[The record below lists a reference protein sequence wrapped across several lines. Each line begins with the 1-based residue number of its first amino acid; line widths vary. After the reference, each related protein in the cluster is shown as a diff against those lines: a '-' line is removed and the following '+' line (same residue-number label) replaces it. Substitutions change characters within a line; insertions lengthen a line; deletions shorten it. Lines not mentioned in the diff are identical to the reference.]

1 MPPEEYNRYCDS
13 LSMVSEDDS
22 WDDNEEFE
30 NNDDY
35 YDEEEAG
42 DHSNDEGGK
51 PVYVYNIK
59 GEVIDVKDPPEPVR
73 RKTSVHLLV
82 KKCITEES
90 DDDKRP

>member
-1 MPPEEYNRYCDS
+1 
-13 LSMVSEDDS
+13 MVSDDDS

-35 YDEEEAG
+35 YDEEDAEN
-42 DHSNDEGGK
+42 HSNEDGDK

-59 GEVIDVKDPPEPVR
+59 GEVIDVKESTEPIR
-73 RKTSVHLLV
+73 RKTSVNLLV

-90 DDDKRP
+90 DDEKRP